1 MLNVKTRTVIISLT
15 LLTIV
20 AGCGGTT
27 VTPGGNDNG
36 NSNGGSNGDTISFAR
51 DVQPIFTMF
60 CATCHVE
67 GGAADTNDPRIALR
81 LTEAEALDG
90 LIGGMSVQDPSLAF
104 VVPGNSASSL
114 LYLKISMVN
123 PPVGDMM
130 PFALAPLEDDE
141 IAIIRNW
148 IDQGAAVD

>member
-1 MLNVKTRTVIISLT
+1 MLNFKTRTVIYSLT

-20 AGCGGTT
+20 AGCGG
-27 VTPGGNDNG
+27 VTMPPGGGDNG

-51 DVQPIFTMF
+51 DVQPILTTF

-67 GGAADTNDPRIALR
+67 GGLADFRGIALR

-104 VVPGNSASSL
+104 VVPGASASSL
-114 LYLKISMVN
+114 LFLKISMPD
-123 PPVGDMM
+123 PPVGNRM
-130 PFALAPLEDDE
+130 PFELAPLEDDE
-141 IAIIRNW
+141 IAIIREW
-148 IDQGAAVD
+148 IDQGAAAN

>member
-1 MLNVKTRTVIISLT
+1 MLNGKTRTVIFSLF

-20 AGCGGTT
+20 AGCGG
-27 VTPGGNDNG
+27 VTMPPVGNDNG
-36 NSNGGSNGDTISFAR
+36 NSNGGSNDDTISFER
-51 DVQPIFTMF
+51 DVQPIFTAF

-67 GGAADTNDPRIALR
+67 DGLADLRGIALR

-104 VVPGNSASSL
+104 VVPGDSASSL
-114 LYLKISMVN
+114 LYLKVSMVD
-123 PPVGDMM
+123 PPVGDRM
-130 PFALAPLEDDE
+130 PFAILPLEDDE
-141 IAIIRNW
+141 IAIIKDW

>member
-1 MLNVKTRTVIISLT
+1 MLNVKTRAVIFSLT
-15 LLTIV
+15 LLTIF
-20 AGCGGTT
+20 AGCGGVT
-27 VTPGGNDNG
+27 VPPNGNDNG

-67 GGAADTNDPRIALR
+67 GGTADLRGIELR

-114 LYLKISMVN
+114 LFLKVSMVA
-123 PPVGDMM
+123 PPVGDRM
-130 PFALAPLEDDE
+130 PFELAPLEDDE
-141 IAIIRNW
+141 IAIIRDW
-148 IDQGAAVD
+148 IDQGATAD